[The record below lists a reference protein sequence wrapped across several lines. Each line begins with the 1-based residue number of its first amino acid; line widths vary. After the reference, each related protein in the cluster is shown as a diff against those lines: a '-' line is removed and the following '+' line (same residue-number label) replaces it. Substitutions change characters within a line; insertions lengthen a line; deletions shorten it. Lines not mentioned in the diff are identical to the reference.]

1 MGPMGSVGPQLL
13 GNDMRNLVLVSVAFI
28 AMALWADPAFAVDEK
43 KEAQSGKIDV
53 ADKFGLKR
61 YDLGIYTLIVFGLLV
76 FVLGRFAWGP
86 MMRGLDKR
94 EETIRKAHEDAENA
108 RAEAEK
114 VLAEVQA
121 RLARTHEEIRA
132 MLDEARRDAQGVKD
146 QMRADAAA
154 EIQAERNRIR
164 REIEIARD
172 DALKEIYEQ
181 SVQLAAIMSTKAI
194 QRELSPSDHNRL
206 LDDAVR
212 DLRRNLGRPTLD
224 A

>member
-1 MGPMGSVGPQLL
+1 
-13 GNDMRNLVLVSVAFI
+13 MRNLVLVSVAFI